1 VNFFTIIVVT
11 MLKPLSDAAKRNE
24 RKRENQLIESQK
36 GVLNKYILAISTV
49 DVNNNNQ
56 RQESDPGQDNLEA
69 NEQSPRIMVS
79 N

>member
-24 RKRENQLIESQK
+24 RKRENQLIESQ

-56 RQESDPGQDNLEA
+56 RQESDPGQDDLEA

>member
-1 VNFFTIIVVT
+1 

-56 RQESDPGQDNLEA
+56 RQESDPGQDDLEA

>member
-1 VNFFTIIVVT
+1 

-36 GVLNKYILAISTV
+36 GVLNKYFLATSTV

-56 RQESDPGQDNLEA
+56 RQESDPGQDDLEA
-69 NEQSPRIMVS
+69 NEQSS
-79 N
+79 DNGK